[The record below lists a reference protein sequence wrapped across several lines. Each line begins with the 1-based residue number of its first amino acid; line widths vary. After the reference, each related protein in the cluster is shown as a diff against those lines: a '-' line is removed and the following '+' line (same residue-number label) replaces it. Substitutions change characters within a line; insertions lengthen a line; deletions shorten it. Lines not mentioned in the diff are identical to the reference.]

1 MTIDDDDLTP
11 EEIKTLKA
19 ITAARIKAL
28 ELKALKR
35 LSMTDE
41 EKAAFKLFSLMIKTP
56 ELRDFV
62 ITMLSPAGIHG
73 LEIETQ
79 NDRKN

>member
-41 EKAAFKLFSLMIKTP
+41 EKAAFKQNPAIIQNTGHLCSVLP
-56 ELRDFV
+56 RLRQ
-62 ITMLSPAGIHG
+62 S
-73 LEIETQ
+73 
-79 NDRKN
+79 N